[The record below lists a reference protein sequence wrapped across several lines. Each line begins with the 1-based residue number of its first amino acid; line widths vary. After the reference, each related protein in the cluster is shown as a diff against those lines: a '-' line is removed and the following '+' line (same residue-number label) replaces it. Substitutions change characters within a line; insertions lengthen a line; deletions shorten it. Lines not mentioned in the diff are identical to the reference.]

1 MEWYW
6 WELCPCR
13 DILFLQNRDQI
24 PILNES
30 FFLVELPFYRKVYDG
45 RMEFFQHSHA
55 CGGLGDEMPN
65 VTQAEIGRRMY
76 HVHREKLVEQA
87 IKLIQQGL
95 GSEWKSFSE
104 DEILLL
110 GHLLQCT
117 WNTIDQKIWD
127 KILFA
132 RVTKS
137 DVQKILSHGEG
148 VGPGKNPDQAA
159 VVEIKKI
166 LLAVR

>member
-1 MEWYW
+1 M
-6 WELCPCR
+6 
-13 DILFLQNRDQI
+13 
-24 PILNES
+24 
-30 FFLVELPFYRKVYDG
+30 ELPFSTKY
-45 RMEFFQHSHA
+45 M
-55 CGGLGDEMPN
+55 LGERDSLIIPAYVWEETQMPD
-65 VTQAEIGRRMY
+65 VTQAEVGRRLY
-76 HVHREKLVEQA
+76 HVHREKRVEQA

-95 GSEWKSFSE
+95 GTEWKSFSE

-127 KILFA
+127 KISFPG
-132 RVTKS
+132 VTKS
-137 DVQKILSHGEG
+137 DVGKILSHGKG

-159 VVEIKKI
+159 VAEIKKI